1 MAQNE
6 IIMTINKYI
15 CSINTKMFWIHV
27 KCMYD
32 ENNGGMIN
40 FECMII
46 HLKHDL
52 YIYCMGFGPNEK
64 NKALI
69 WLNSLKLNYYPL
81 NFPTKYLLFA
91 F

>member
-52 YIYCMGFGPNEK
+52 YILHGLWSKWK

-69 WLNSLKLNYYPL
+69 LLNSLKLNYYSL
-81 NFPTKYLLFA
+81 NCPTKYIA
-91 F
+91 Y